1 MTTAI
6 KVTALLAT
14 VAALGAGAFAADLRQ
29 PEPAAPAKVEIMVYK
44 TPTCGCCGK
53 WVDHMRASGFTA
65 TVKDTVDLA
74 PIKARLGVPASLAS
88 CHTTVVNGYVV
99 EGHVP
104 AAAVLKLLKERPAIV
119 GISAPGMP
127 RGSPGMEGPVKDRF
141 DVVTFDRAGHS
152 RVFTSH

>member
-1 MTTAI
+1 MKTAL

-14 VAALGAGAFAADLRQ
+14 VAALGAGALAADSRKAT
-29 PEPAAPAKVEIMVYK
+29 PPADEIMVYK

-53 WVDHMRASGFTA
+53 WVEHMKANGFTA

-74 PIKARLGVPASLAS
+74 PIKARLGVPASMQS

-104 AAAVLKLLKERPAIV
+104 AETVRKLLKERPPVV
-119 GISAPGMP
+119 GIAAPGMP

-141 DVVTFDRAGHS
+141 DVVTFDRSGHS
-152 RVFTSH
+152 RVYTSH